1 MPKPVAR
8 ETSSVKPVYSSVLTI
23 NGGSSSI
30 RFAVYEQ
37 GEPLRRRHPTLSQVA
52 CFDTAFHHT
61 MPRAATLLPIPRRY
75 EAAGVRRYGFHGL
88 SYEFL
93 MEELAR
99 LGDPAD
105 TKGRAHVTERSA

>member
-23 NGGSSSI
+23 NGGSSRI

-37 GEPLRRRHPTLSQVA
+37 GEPLRRRRPTLPQVA
-52 CFDTAFHHT
+52 CFDTTLHHT
-61 MPRAATLLPIPRRY
+61 MPRAAPLLPIPRRY

-105 TKGRAHVTERSA
+105 TKGRAHVTE